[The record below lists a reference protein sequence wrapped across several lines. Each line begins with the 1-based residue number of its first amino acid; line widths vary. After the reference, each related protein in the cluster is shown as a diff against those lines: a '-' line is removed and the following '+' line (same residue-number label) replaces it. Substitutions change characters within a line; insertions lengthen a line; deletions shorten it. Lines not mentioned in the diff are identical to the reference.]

1 MSGWKLISEESGP
14 SALQAARVIR
24 GYVDGDIARMRLAG
38 YPISERRYA
47 QPINNAIDEM
57 VNGAGLYETWRFSR
71 GLRVLNELLEF
82 HRLFGNFPTHHFV
95 VQGFGQPSKD
105 NRTKTYAILINS
117 YENQNPEFVLPV

>member
-1 MSGWKLISEESGP
+1 MGGWKLISEESGP

-24 GYVDGDIARMRLAG
+24 RYVDGDIARMRLAG

-47 QPINNAIDEM
+47 RPINNAIDEM
-57 VNGAGLYETWRFSR
+57 VNGADLYETWRFSR
-71 GLRVLNELLEF
+71 GLMVLNELLKF
-82 HRLFGNFPTHHFV
+82 HRLFGKFPTHHFV
-95 VQGFGQPSKD
+95 VQGFGQPPKD